1 MPFKE
6 TEEIFDTSS
15 SGASHDFT
23 NMDEQVNQLANY
35 VSANSILEFK
45 RARNNMIS

>member
-23 NMDEQVNQLANY
+23 NMDEQFN
-35 VSANSILEFK
+35 
-45 RARNNMIS
+45 